1 MAKILAID
9 PGPVMSAFVLWDSE
23 KHDFFG
29 MRMGLMDN
37 EEWLDLGFIANLLQE
52 VDLCIIEMIQS
63 YGMGVG
69 RTTFITCTIV
79 GRIQL
84 LCEDNNTPW
93 KMYGR
98 PTIAGQIGGKGDTK
112 IRASLRMRYGDA
124 KKGEKLEGV
133 KKDIWA
139 ALALAVAWEENP
151 TLKEW

>member
-1 MAKILAID
+1 MRIIAVD
-9 PGPVMSAFVLWDSE
+9 PGPIQSAFVLWDTE

-37 EEWLDLGFIANLLQE
+37 RDWLSYKSIHSILKD
-52 VDLCIIEMIQS
+52 VDLCVIEMIQS
-63 YGMGVG
+63 YSMGVG
-69 RTTFITCTIV
+69 RSTFETCAIV

-84 LCEDNNTPW
+84 HCETHNTPW

-98 PTIAGQIGGKGDTK
+98 PTIKGQIGGKNDTQ

-139 ALALAVAWEENP
+139 ALALAVAFEECP

>member
-1 MAKILAID
+1 MKILAID
-9 PGPVMSAFVLWDSE
+9 PGPVLSAFVLWDTE
-23 KHDFFG
+23 KHNFFG
-29 MRMGLMDN
+29 MRVGLMDN
-37 EEWLDLGFIANLLQE
+37 SEWMNSKFMMDLLKE

-63 YGMGVG
+63 YGLGVG

-84 LCEDNNTPW
+84 LCETNNTPW
-93 KMYGR
+93 QMYGR
-98 PTIAGQIGGKGDTK
+98 PTIAGQIGAKGDTK

-124 KKGEKLEGV
+124 KKGEMLEGV

-139 ALALAVAWEENP
+139 ALALAVAFEECP

>member
-1 MAKILAID
+1 MKILAID
-9 PGPVMSAFVLWDSE
+9 PGPTDSAWVLWDSE

-29 MRMGLMDN
+29 ARMGLMNNLD
-37 EEWLDLGFIANLLQE
+37 WLAPKTMELLLSE

-69 RTTFITCTIV
+69 RSTFITCTIV

-84 LCEDNNTPW
+84 LCEEYNTPW

-98 PTIAGQIGGKGDTK
+98 PTIAGQIGAKGDTK

-139 ALALAVAWEENP
+139 ALALAVAWEECP